1 MKEVEGERPE
11 GGRRGEGRAARG
23 REKSLSSGSHAQL
36 GNPKILAGVGFL
48 GGVPWLPVWSHVAEG
63 KKIFLLPPPRA
74 NQVSSAP
81 SHGHL
86 TGVPCPRI
94 HASTHLPV
102 RHTGHSPAVASPEG
116 TPLFA
121 FTFASREHLVPPCSL
136 YPATDW
142 TATSRSCCRHPCL
155 SSQSL
160 LIAFSAQAL
169 GRIWLARKAVRRR
182 FMRKKIG
189 IPEKK
194 DFPSSARLARLC
206 SPQRFLSRHV
216 LPLPRLLLN

>member
-1 MKEVEGERPE
+1 LV
-11 GGRRGEGRAARG
+11 
-23 REKSLSSGSHAQL
+23 GS
-36 GNPKILAGVGFL
+36 PGFL
-48 GGVPWLPVWSHVAEG
+48 CGRMWQKA
-63 KKIFLLPPPRA
+63 KRFFCFRPPRA

-94 HASTHLPV
+94 HAYTHLPV

-116 TPLFA
+116 TPF
-121 FTFASREHLVPPCSL
+121 SPSPSHLGSIWSPPCSL

-142 TATSRSCCRHPCL
+142 TATSRSYCRHPCL

-194 DFPSSARLARLC
+194 RFPLVCPPCPPLFPPTLSVAAC
-206 SPQRFLSRHV
+206 APAATSPSELRACQP
-216 LPLPRLLLN
+216 PLGFV